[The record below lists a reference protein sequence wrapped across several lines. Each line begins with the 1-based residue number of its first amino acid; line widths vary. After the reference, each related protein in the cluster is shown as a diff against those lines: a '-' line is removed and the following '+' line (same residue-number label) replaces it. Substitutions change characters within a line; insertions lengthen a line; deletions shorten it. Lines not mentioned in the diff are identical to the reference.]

1 MFKEYL
7 NKNHGYVGDESG
19 VFGLDASKNR
29 EDKVLLRLSMHW
41 IMFLELIVLIMMKL
55 TVTMMQDMVWMR
67 DIIAHQIGVV
77 GWM

>member
-1 MFKEYL
+1 MFTKYL
-7 NKNHGYVGDESG
+7 DNYHLNFGDESE

-29 EDKVLLRLSMHW
+29 EDKVLLQW
-41 IMFLELIVLIMMKL
+41 IFFLKLMVLIMINL
-55 TVTMMQDMVWMR
+55 TMTMMQDMVWMQ